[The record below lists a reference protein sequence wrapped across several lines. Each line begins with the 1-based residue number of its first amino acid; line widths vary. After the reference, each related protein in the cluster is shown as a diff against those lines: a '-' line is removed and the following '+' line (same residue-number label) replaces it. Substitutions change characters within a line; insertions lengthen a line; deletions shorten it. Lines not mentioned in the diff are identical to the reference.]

1 MEPGKSAEIAAK
13 KIREKYKKLRSKKK
27 PETTTITDKK
37 SFNTKTRKDCN

>member
-27 PETTTITDKK
+27 PGTTTITDKK
-37 SFNTKTRKDCN
+37 VSIQEPEKDCN